1 MNILPPALPLKGKI
15 NLPASKSISNRL
27 LIMQYLS
34 NSRIRIN
41 NLSKADDTVLM
52 RHLLKKVKANID
64 TGNSENV
71 CLLNCENAGTVLRF
85 LLALLSS
92 QSGKW
97 LLTGSERMKQRPVG
111 SLVRALKTLGAN
123 IEYDDLQ
130 GFPPVKISGKNLTG
144 NSVTIDA
151 SQSSQYITALMM
163 IAPILEKGLTI
174 RLENEIASQPYIEM
188 TKTLMIK
195 AGIDIKTEGRNILIS
210 RGSYKSGVYYVE
222 PDWSA
227 ASYWY
232 EAVALTPGSEIMLDD
247 LSGDS
252 VQGDA
257 ILINIFNAL
266 GVKTR
271 QTDNGIVIQNINKAV
286 QDFEFDFTNYPDLAP
301 AVAATCTALNIEA
314 RLNGLKNLKIKE
326 SNRFE
331 ALHKELSFLNPGID
345 IINDEYLFIPKQ
357 KTPVKTKRLHFRT
370 YHDHRMAM
378 AFAPLASVIGEIS
391 IEDPKV
397 VSKSYPGFWEEFQRS
412 GFKVRDKFQAT
423 PS

>member
-1 MNILPPALPLKGKI
+1 
-15 NLPASKSISNRL
+15 
-27 LIMQYLS
+27 
-34 NSRIRIN
+34 
-41 NLSKADDTVLM
+41 
-52 RHLLKKVKANID
+52 
-64 TGNSENV
+64 
-71 CLLNCENAGTVLRF
+71 
-85 LLALLSS
+85 
-92 QSGKW
+92 
-97 LLTGSERMKQRPVG
+97 MKQRPVG